1 MTQTTAPSSQMPS
14 APTVLIVGAGPTGL
28 MLACELAR
36 RGVSFRLIEAA
47 PGPQPGS
54 RGKGIQPRTLE
65 MFDDLGIVDRVLA
78 HGRMAMPMQSTAPDG
93 RVTRGGAVPESLIN
107 RPDIPYPASVI
118 TPEWR
123 TEEALRLRLA
133 DFGGAVEFGT
143 TLTGFEQS
151 DECVSATLV
160 KDGAAETV
168 TAQWLVGC
176 DGGHSTVRIHA
187 GIGFEGETREEVRM
201 IVADVQVDGLD
212 RDAWHLWPHTEGLVS
227 LCPLPSTQAFQC
239 QATIAP
245 GQDPTLSLANMQA
258 ILQRRT
264 GRTDIRL
271 HDPSWTSLWRANV
284 RLADRYRDHHVFL
297 AGDAAHIHSPAGG
310 QGMNTGIQDSAN
322 LGWKL
327 AAVANGASPAL
338 LDTYEAE
345 RRPVAAHVLA
355 LSDARLKQVIDHH
368 DMPTRRD
375 ASTIQLDVG
384 YRGSALA
391 SDDRD
396 DTAML
401 RAGDR
406 APDAT
411 RLTTTDGERRLFD
424 LTRGGRFTLLSFGD
438 TPAVDAPTS
447 DLKTL
452 HVVGHPA
459 DPDDITDTEGH
470 LADAYGPTDHTL
482 VLIRP
487 DGYIALISD
496 AGDTTTVSHY
506 LATICQ
512 AHWSALGVDGGAR
525 CRRCT
530 RGATGLP
537 PPPRTPDRPPPASPT
552 AGGGRGLTP
561 SPSEAG
567 SGQRPAPG
575 GSRPARAGA
584 LNTAPDTPA
593 PG

>member
-1 MTQTTAPSSQMPS
+1 MAETTAPSSQMPS
-14 APTVLIVGAGPTGL
+14 APIVLIVGAGPTGL

-36 RGVSFRLIEAA
+36 RGVSFRLVEDA

-54 RGKGIQPRTLE
+54 RGKGLQPRTLE
-65 MFDDLGIVDRVLA
+65 LFDDLGIVDRLLA
-78 HGRMAMPMQSTAPDG
+78 HGRMAMPMHSTTPDG

-107 RPDIPYPASVI
+107 RPDVPYPASLI

-133 DFGGAVEFGT
+133 EFGGAVEFGT
-143 TLTGFEQS
+143 TLAGFEQS
-151 DECVSATLV
+151 DEGVSAAVV
-160 KDGAAETV
+160 KDGAAETI
-168 TAQWLVGC
+168 TARWLVGC
-176 DGGHSTVRIHA
+176 DGGHSTVRTHA

-201 IVADVQVDGLD
+201 IVADAAVDGLD
-212 RDAWHLWPHTEGLVS
+212 RDAWRLWRHAEGLLS
-227 LCPLPSTQAFQC
+227 LCPLPSTPVFQYQAS
-239 QATIAP
+239 IAP
-245 GQDPTLSLANMQA
+245 GQDPALSLPNMQA

-264 GRTDIRL
+264 GRTDIQIR
-271 HDPSWTSLWRANV
+271 DPAWTSLWRANV
-284 RLADRYRDHHVFL
+284 RLADRYRQRRVFL

-327 AAVANGASPAL
+327 AAVTNGAPPAL

-355 LSDARLKQVIDHH
+355 LSDARLKQVIEHNDL
-368 DMPTRRD
+368 PTRRD

-384 YRGSALA
+384 YRGSTLA
-391 SDDRD
+391 RDDRD
-396 DTAML
+396 DTAVL

-411 RLTTTDGERRLFD
+411 RLTTVNGERRLFD
-424 LTRGGRFTLLSFGD
+424 LTRGGHFTLLSFGA
-438 TPAVDAPTS
+438 TPAVDTPPS

-452 HVVGHPA
+452 HVVGHPT

-470 LADAYGPTDHTL
+470 LAHAYTPTVHTL

-496 AGDTTTVSHY
+496 AGDPSTVSYY
-506 LATICQ
+506 LTTI
-512 AHWSALGVDGGAR
+512 S
-525 CRRCT
+525 
-530 RGATGLP
+530 
-537 PPPRTPDRPPPASPT
+537 
-552 AGGGRGLTP
+552 
-561 SPSEAG
+561 
-567 SGQRPAPG
+567 
-575 GSRPARAGA
+575 
-584 LNTAPDTPA
+584 
-593 PG
+593 